1 LNRPAR
7 RRDQW
12 DRDKAEG
19 DKSMSESAT
28 PEQSGRHRFLFVA
41 LSCYLIATFLYR
53 TLTPAHEYAMRTEQ
67 LMTIGLDILAVIG
80 LAGLRAH
87 GSKGLYWAGLPA
99 GIGLLLIRLN
109 SDASWWTGHL
119 MYSLPPR

>member
-1 LNRPAR
+1 
-7 RRDQW
+7 
-12 DRDKAEG
+12 
-19 DKSMSESAT
+19 MSKSAT
-28 PEQSGRHRFLFVA
+28 PAQSGHSRFLFVA

-67 LMTIGLDILAVIG
+67 VMTIGLDILAVIG
-80 LAGLRAH
+80 LATLHEH
-87 GSKGLYWAGLPA
+87 GSKVLYWGGLLAGV
-99 GIGLLLIRLN
+99 GLLLIRLH